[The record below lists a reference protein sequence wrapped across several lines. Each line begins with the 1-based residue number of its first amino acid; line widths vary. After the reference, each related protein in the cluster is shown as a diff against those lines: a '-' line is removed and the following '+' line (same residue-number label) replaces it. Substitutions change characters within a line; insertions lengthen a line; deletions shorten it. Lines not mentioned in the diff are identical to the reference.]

1 MNVLR
6 TFALLSVLA
15 ATQARAATPDALS
28 ADVLAAG
35 LTHLT
40 FAASSGEAK
49 LTASAD
55 DAVHLQL
62 DLEQQQ
68 KNFLWLF
75 RWMSDVTAQDLAG
88 ARLQQER
95 SGDGLS
101 VSLVYPS
108 GDRHPDVKQKW
119 TISVPARF
127 ALDVAMDAGRLVI
140 RGMGGGVAARLGAGD
155 LTIHVTGG
163 SLKASVG
170 AGRLH
175 VISDTVQPGRLS
187 VKSTLG
193 LAALSF
199 NGKVYAPPPSIFH
212 FFGNSERQQAGGK
225 DDMDL
230 KVTAGEADL
239 RVGPVGDDQGYKGLF
254 DDNDK

>member
-1 MNVLR
+1 MNALR
-6 TFALLSVLA
+6 TLALLSVLA
-15 ATQARAATPDALS
+15 AAQVHAATPDALS

-40 FAASSGEAK
+40 FAAGSGEAK

-55 DAVHLQL
+55 EAVHVQL

-68 KNFLWLF
+68 KSFLWLF
-75 RWMSDVTAQDLAG
+75 RWMSDATAHDLAG

-101 VSLVYPS
+101 VSLIYPS
-108 GDRHPDVKQKW
+108 GDSHSDVKQKW

-127 ALDVAMDAGRLVI
+127 ALDAAMDAGRLVI
-140 RGMGGGVAARLGAGD
+140 RGVGGGVAARLGAGD

-170 AGRLH
+170 AGRVH
-175 VISDTVQPGRLS
+175 VISDTVQPGKLS

-199 NGKVYAPPPSIFH
+199 DGKLYAPPPSAFH
-212 FFGNSERQQAGGK
+212 FFGNSELQQAGGK

-239 RVGPVGDDQGYKGLF
+239 RVGPVGVDKDYQGLF
-254 DDNDK
+254 DDDDK